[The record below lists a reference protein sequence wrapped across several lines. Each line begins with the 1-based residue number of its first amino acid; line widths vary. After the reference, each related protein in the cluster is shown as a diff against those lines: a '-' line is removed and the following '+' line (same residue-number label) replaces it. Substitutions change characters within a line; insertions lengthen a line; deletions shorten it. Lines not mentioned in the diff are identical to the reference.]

1 MKLVH
6 HITVSVFIK
15 PEEEAEPIERAFF
28 SLFPFDL
35 EAEKVPAR
43 RTRAESFGGRR
54 ITILEATLQRA
65 KHTTAFLSKL
75 RDSLNEEQRAL
86 LLAQD
91 NRLDEHLTFYIRLDK
106 PKLLEGRL
114 WITESGDC
122 FHLKMPIAAFPH
134 REEAARRI
142 LTEIFK

>member
-1 MKLVH
+1 MKQVH

-15 PEEEAEPIERAFF
+15 PEEDAEAIERAFF
-28 SLFPFDL
+28 SLFPFGL
-35 EAEKVPAR
+35 ASEKVPVC
-43 RTRAESFGGRR
+43 RTRAESFGGRK
-54 ITILEATLQRA
+54 ITILEATLKRS
-65 KHTTAFLSKL
+65 KHTAAFLSKL
-75 RDSLNEEQRAL
+75 RDTLSEEQRAL

-91 NRLDEHLTFYIRLDK
+91 NRLDEHLTFYIRFDK

-114 WITESGDC
+114 WITDSGDC

-134 REEAARRI
+134 REEAAWHL